1 MKHAYSLK
9 NANRV
14 FLISILSLMF
24 IAASSQTNFGGLG
37 ANDSG
42 GSGFKTMANNANL
55 VVSNDMLNDGTD
67 MYTNTQGYVFTIK
80 AYGVDD
86 FTFNDMNFRYYTTNN
101 TVHVDGNS
109 TIVFKDKNGSPIQTM
124 SLNDDKPLTNVSVS
138 VTDFF
143 DNGTTT
149 PINNVAEIIVNI
161 RDLAP
166 PAPGY
171 TRNYSYEDITIS
183 QSADCPVVSN
193 DETFS
198 SGFTTP
204 TVAWNVG
211 NSFTACQDG
220 IISKI
225 NVLSVDAQTGVTMKV
240 YEGNGVSGNLLQTIT
255 GIALSNASTIIDYT
269 EIDVSSYN
277 IPVTSGIQYTFY
289 FSDPDSKVRIYFNTS
304 NSMYEG
310 GTYWVDDEGVQEAP
324 DRDLYFEV
332 EFTDAPAASTPT
344 LSTQAVSNFTA
355 TSATM
360 GGSVTNDGGA
370 AVTERGVV
378 YSPTDATPT
387 IGEGSVTKD
396 VNGSGTG
403 SFSESISN
411 LTPNTTYY
419 VQAYATNSAGTSYG
433 GVESFT
439 TSFAN
444 LTWDGSTNSD
454 WNTADNWDGGTIP
467 TSAYNVTIPIVATS
481 YPAISPGDNAICN
494 NLTVAASASLTIESG
509 GSLITNGTITN
520 NGSITMQRAM
530 DDGKWHLISMPCTG
544 ITANTFLGDYLQYW
558 TEDGQSWADIV
569 EPTSQEL
576 SIMQGYSLWGTA
588 KGSYSFSGTPNT
600 GSQSISLSYHENLD
614 PEKTAD
620 GLNLVGNPYPS
631 SIDWAT
637 LQPTYGTAYVW
648 NPATSN
654 YIYNT
659 DADIAPIQGFFV
671 YTTING
677 SSFALENA
685 NRSHG
690 GSFYKNSSQLTHGIV
705 LAASYKNHF
714 DELKILFDNNA
725 ADGFNLI
732 DDSWKLIS
740 SGAGV
745 SQIWTYSP
753 DGKLA
758 IDKRPETELIQLGF
772 ANNEAGSYTI
782 GIKEIA
788 DLNTAILEDSKLNI
802 FHDLRQG
809 DYSFTWS
816 LNDAETRFK
825 LHFNTTAVDEISSN
839 MLQAYVSGNEIIIK
853 SEVQADRIIL
863 TDITGRTLGVWE
875 NAEQIPA
882 PETAGV
888 YLVTV
893 ESENQQITKKII
905 IQ

>member
-42 GSGFKTMANNANL
+42 GSGFKTIGESANCQ
-55 VVSNDMLNDGTD
+55 VVSNDLGAGPGSLI
-67 MYTNTQGYVFTIK
+67 QVI
-80 AYGVDD
+80 
-86 FTFNDMNFRYYTTNN
+86 
-101 TVHVDGNS
+101 S
-109 TIVFKDKNGSPIQTM
+109 TWKM
-124 SLNDDKPLTNVSVS
+124 
-138 VTDFF
+138 
-143 DNGTTT
+143 
-149 PINNVAEIIVNI
+149 
-161 RDLAP
+161 
-166 PAPGY
+166 
-171 TRNYSYEDITIS
+171 
-183 QSADCPVVSN
+183 
-193 DETFS
+193 
-198 SGFTTP
+198 
-204 TVAWNVG
+204 G
-211 NSFTACQDG
+211 NSFTACDNG
-220 IISKI
+220 IISKVK
-225 NVLSVDAQTGVTMKV
+225 VLVLNNFNNITLEI
-240 YEGNGVSGNLLQTIT
+240 YEGNGTSGTKIGEKT
-255 GIALSNASTIIDYT
+255 GISLHNALTFTDYSVIDLS
-269 EIDVSSYN
+269 DLN
-277 IPVTSGIQYTFY
+277 IAVTSGDQYTFW
-289 FSDPDSKVRIYFNTS
+289 FPTGVKIYIRTA
-304 NSMYEG
+304 SMYEG
-310 GTYWVDDEGVQEAP
+310 GTYWVDDQDHGGIIEI
-324 DRDLYFEV
+324 DTRDLYFEV

-344 LSTQAVSNFTA
+344 LSTQVVSNFTA

-403 SFSESISN
+403 SFSESISS

-671 YTTING
+671 YTTNNG